1 VIITSDTRNPERRTI
16 DERVAAEPQLSPPQ
30 LPSDA
35 PASPVEAYLARR
47 NRRPVAV
54 EGVVENGVVRPVDP
68 AVKLLEHSRVI
79 IVATEG
85 A

>member
-1 VIITSDTRNPERRTI
+1 VIIKSDPRNSERRTI
-16 DERVAAEPQLSPPQ
+16 DERVAAEPHLPPPQ
-30 LPSDA
+30 LPVDA
-35 PASPVEAYLARR
+35 PALPVETFLGRR

-79 IVATEG
+79 IVATEL